1 MNLAPKTKRRAFDTK
16 QTIKQFFSGS
26 SGLPRSSLL
35 NEVDQHAQAST
46 VSLSSDD
53 RRPHHTPS
61 ELPMSSV
68 LSININ
74 SPPSLRQPEMP
85 DLHS

>member
-1 MNLAPKTKRRAFDTK
+1 MAPKTKKRAFDTK
-16 QTIKQFFSGS
+16 QTIEQFFLGS

-35 NEVDQHAQAST
+35 NEVDQHVQAST

-61 ELPMSSV
+61 DLPMSSV
-68 LSININ
+68 LSFNIN
-74 SPPSLRQPEMP
+74 SLPSLRQPEMT